1 MNIMSM
7 TPQKAFQGFIIVS
20 CYPAGVC
27 SLLKQRLTSLRKKRN
42 SLIVMHKMQRTW
54 ISCEVALN
62 MVRLFSSA
70 SYAFAGYILAVGI
83 QEGDELEIFIA
94 ISYWFTIFLITGIKK

>member
-1 MNIMSM
+1 
-7 TPQKAFQGFIIVS
+7 
-20 CYPAGVC
+20 
-27 SLLKQRLTSLRKKRN
+27 
-42 SLIVMHKMQRTW
+42 
-54 ISCEVALN
+54 

-94 ISYWFTIFLITGIKK
+94 ISYWFTTFLISGIKK